1 MGTLDIVL
9 IIGSLVAV
17 TLIVLWRRAD
27 RTPTAT
33 PPADAPAGLLVWA
46 IGLLPADRAAW
57 GQAMVGELGQLQ
69 HRSKRW
75 RFVLGCLVATV
86 LLPARRSAG
95 RFVAALASG
104 SALACAAL
112 VAYSMLRFPAI
123 LTNRGTWPAL
133 ATFSA
138 VLVGFALLARVLVR
152 RRAPA
157 RLALIGGL
165 GTAAVWLIFG
175 YAAVTYAPARPA
187 LSLLLV
193 ALPIAPLIVGA
204 ATRGGRTATAA
215 RQAALLCAIVTGLV
229 LFLTLASV
237 ALLRAGGPYD
247 PGQVRDFPSSSFPDI
262 ATYAVSDNLG
272 TAMSLLLL
280 ASTLTATLGCAAAT
294 IAGRFHRTATT
305 L

>member
-9 IIGSLVAV
+9 IIGLLVAV

-46 IGLLPADRAAW
+46 VGLLPADRAPW

-86 LLPARRSAG
+86 LLPARASAG
-95 RFVAALASG
+95 RFVTAPVSG

-123 LTNRGTWPAL
+123 LTSRGTWPAL

-138 VLVGFALLARVLVR
+138 VLFGFALLARVLVR
-152 RRAPA
+152 RGAPA

-165 GTAAVWLIFG
+165 GRV
-175 YAAVTYAPARPA
+175 
-187 LSLLLV
+187 LS
-193 ALPIAPLIVGA
+193 IIGA
-204 ATRGGRTATAA
+204 ISGR
-215 RQAALLCAIVTGLV
+215 R
-229 LFLTLASV
+229 
-237 ALLRAGGPYD
+237 
-247 PGQVRDFPSSSFPDI
+247 
-262 ATYAVSDNLG
+262 
-272 TAMSLLLL
+272 
-280 ASTLTATLGCAAAT
+280 
-294 IAGRFHRTATT
+294 
-305 L
+305 